1 MDEKTQHS
9 RNRKCLF
16 AMAGIALLLA
26 VAAILALALTQSG
39 RVRTIRTL
47 HANDF
52 FYGEPIEIPYRT
64 KGLSH
69 GPATSFQCEDL
80 AELAHQLPDRLG
92 EGYEAKR
99 FGGDSLLIWRCLLYT
114 SDAADE

>member
-1 MDEKTQHS
+1 M
-9 RNRKCLF
+9 
-16 AMAGIALLLA
+16 
-26 VAAILALALTQSG
+26 
-39 RVRTIRTL
+39 RTI
-47 HANDF
+47 F

-92 EGYEAKR
+92 EGYEAER
-99 FGGDSLLIWRCLLYT
+99 FGGDSLLIWADITRGLLPHP
-114 SDAADE
+114 AANRRKSGLPL

>member
-16 AMAGIALLLA
+16 AVAGITLLLA
-26 VAAILALALTQSG
+26 VAAILALALTPSG

-52 FYGEPIEIPYRT
+52 FYG
-64 KGLSH
+64 
-69 GPATSFQCEDL
+69 
-80 AELAHQLPDRLG
+80 
-92 EGYEAKR
+92 
-99 FGGDSLLIWRCLLYT
+99 
-114 SDAADE
+114 

>member
-52 FYGEPIEIPYRT
+52 FLWGSQLKFPIGQKAYPM
-64 KGLSH
+64 
-69 GPATSFQCEDL
+69 A
-80 AELAHQLPDRLG
+80 LPPPFSVR
-92 EGYEAKR
+92 
-99 FGGDSLLIWRCLLYT
+99 IWRSSHINCPT
-114 SDAADE
+114 G